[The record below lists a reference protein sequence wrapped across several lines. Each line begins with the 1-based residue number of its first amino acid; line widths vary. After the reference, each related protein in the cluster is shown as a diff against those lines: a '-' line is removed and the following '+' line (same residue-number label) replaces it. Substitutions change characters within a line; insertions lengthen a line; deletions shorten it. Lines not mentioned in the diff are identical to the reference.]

1 MCWKIKGVYKEC
13 PRFEN
18 DEYLIR
24 YVSLDDSSDLLKV
37 YSDKKAVALFN
48 SDNCGGDTFY
58 YTTEEKM
65 KEVIGYWH
73 WEYEREGF
81 VRWSIIDKVKGET
94 IGTIEIFNRKAD
106 DYFNNCGL
114 VRLDLRSDY
123 EKTDLI
129 INILSL
135 IIDSTYKMFGC
146 DKIAT
151 KAVEK
156 ARERIEAL
164 KKLGFMLSDKNL
176 IGHNGEIFSDYYVI
190 IKNKV

>member
-1 MCWKIKGVYKEC
+1 MCWKNKGVYKEC

-65 KEVIGYWH
+65 KEVIGYWQ

-81 VRWSIIDKVKGET
+81 VRWSIIDKDNSEA
-94 IGTIEIFNRKAD
+94 IGTIELFKRNAD
-106 DYFNNCGL
+106 DYFTNCGL
-114 VRLDLRSDY
+114 LRLDLRSDY
-123 EKTDLI
+123 EKTDRI

-156 ARERIEAL
+156 ARERIEVL
-164 KKLGFMLSDKNL
+164 KELGFSLADENL
-176 IGHNGEIFSDYYVI
+176 IGHNGELFSDYYVKQ
-190 IKNKV
+190 KN

>member
-24 YVSLDDSSDLLKV
+24 CVSLDDSSDLLKV

-65 KEVIGYWH
+65 KEVIGYWQ
-73 WEYEREGF
+73 WEYAREGF
-81 VRWSIIDKVKGET
+81 VRWSIIDKDNSEA
-94 IGTIEIFNRKAD
+94 IGTIEIFNRKAE

-123 EKTDLI
+123 ENTDRI

-135 IIDSTYKMFGC
+135 IIDLIYKIFGC

-176 IGHNGEIFSDYYVI
+176 IGHNGEIFSDYYVM
-190 IKNKV
+190 IKE

>member
-24 YVSLDDSSDLLKV
+24 CVSLDDSSDLIKV

-65 KEVIGYWH
+65 KEVIGYWQ
-73 WEYEREGF
+73 WEYAREGF
-81 VRWSIIDKVKGET
+81 VRWSIIDKDNSEA
-94 IGTIEIFNRKAD
+94 IGTIEIFNRKAE

-123 EKTDLI
+123 ENTDRI

-135 IIDSTYKMFGC
+135 IIDLIYKIFGC

-176 IGHNGEIFSDYYVI
+176 IGHNGEIFSDYYVM
-190 IKNKV
+190 IKE

>member
-24 YVSLDDSSDLLKV
+24 CVSLDDSSDLLKV

-58 YTTEEKM
+58 YTTEERM
-65 KEVIGYWH
+65 KEVIGYWQ
-73 WEYEREGF
+73 WEYAREGF
-81 VRWSIIDKVKGET
+81 VRWSIIDKDNSEA
-94 IGTIEIFNRKAD
+94 IGTIEIFNRKAE

-123 EKTDLI
+123 ENTDRI

-135 IIDSTYKMFGC
+135 IIDLIYKIFGC

-176 IGHNGEIFSDYYVI
+176 IGHNGEIFSDYYVM
-190 IKNKV
+190 IKE

>member
-1 MCWKIKGVYKEC
+1 MCWKNKGVYKEC

-73 WEYEREGF
+73 WEYERDGF

-94 IGTIEIFNRKAD
+94 IGTIELFNRNAD
-106 DYFNNCGL
+106 DYFTNCGL
-114 VRLDLRSDY
+114 LRLDLRSDF
-123 EKTDLI
+123 EKTECI

-135 IIDSTYKMFGC
+135 IIDEIAVMFGC

-151 KAVEK
+151 KAIEK
-156 ARERIEAL
+156 ADERIKAL
-164 KKLGFMLSDKNL
+164 RKLGFSLCDERL
-176 IGHNGEIFSDYYVI
+176 IGHNGEAFTDYYV
-190 IKNKV
+190 KEEL

>member
-1 MCWKIKGVYKEC
+1 MCWKNKGVYKEC

-37 YSDKKAVALFN
+37 YSDKKVVALFN

-81 VRWSIIDKVKGET
+81 VRWSIFDKVKGET
-94 IGTIEIFNRKAD
+94 IGTIELFNRNAD
-106 DYFNNCGL
+106 DYFTNCGL
-114 VRLDLRSDY
+114 LRLDLRSDF
-123 EKTDLI
+123 EKTECI

-135 IIDSTYKMFGC
+135 IIDEIAVMFGC

-151 KAVEK
+151 KAIEK
-156 ARERIEAL
+156 ADERIKAL
-164 KKLGFMLSDKNL
+164 RKLGFLLCDERL
-176 IGHNGEIFSDYYVI
+176 IGHNGEVFTDYYE
-190 IKNKV
+190 KEEL

>member
-1 MCWKIKGVYKEC
+1 MCWKNKGVYKEC

-94 IGTIEIFNRKAD
+94 IGTIELFNRNAD
-106 DYFNNCGL
+106 DYFTNCGL
-114 VRLDLRSDY
+114 LRLDLRSDY
-123 EKTDLI
+123 ERVEFI
-129 INILSL
+129 IDIFSL
-135 IIDSTYKMFGC
+135 IIDATYELFGC

-151 KAVEK
+151 KAIEK
-156 ARERIEAL
+156 ASERKKAL
-164 KKLGFMLSDKNL
+164 KKCGFSLSNEEL
-176 IGHNGEIFSDYYVI
+176 IGHSGERFSDYYVRH
-190 IKNKV
+190 NN